1 MQVGR
6 YSVGARDN
14 RTMAEILDE
23 KFKNVKKT
31 AGIQIWRIENMEMK
45 EIKETDYGI
54 FYSGDSYIILKTIEK
69 RGEFVD
75 RR

>member
-1 MQVGR
+1 
-6 YSVGARDN
+6 
-14 RTMAEILDE
+14 MAEILDE

-69 RGEFVD
+69 RGEFLHPA
-75 RR
+75 

>member
-1 MQVGR
+1 
-6 YSVGARDN
+6 
-14 RTMAEILDE
+14 MAEILDE

>member
-1 MQVGR
+1 
-6 YSVGARDN
+6 
-14 RTMAEILDE
+14 MAEILDE

-69 RGEFVD
+69 RGEFKD
-75 RR
+75 HT

>member
-69 RGEFVD
+69 RGEFLD
-75 RR
+75 PA

>member
-23 KFKNVKKT
+23 KFINVKKT